1 MISPISGTY
10 SNPIQVTITAEP
22 GATIRYTTNGEDPS
36 QGAGTSS
43 SGSVTIPVPKPT
55 RVRAWVYGNRPPSS
69 VSEQSYDFR
78 AVPPIIVLD
87 PPVIGTGPVT
97 LSNVT
102 ASIIRGAGD
111 STSSLSYSTNNGVSW
126 VAYTESLK
134 FGRNFALQ
142 AKAEVAGWRPSDPN
156 PSQSVEFKVAPVQL
170 DPPDGKS
177 AVNPF
182 AVTVTT
188 TNPVPA
194 EIWYTVN
201 GPDPTPNGAGS
212 IQVLNNKITVTQSG
226 LYKFAAFTPGW
237 TQSEVKSATYS
248 IVSGDL
254 VFSPW
259 TPTNAF
265 VSDKPIEITITSP
278 STNRNLRIR
287 VGWTEA
293 SVSAANPSPII
304 ITNGGKVRVTRSP
317 STLYAQAYGEGI
329 TTGPI
334 RQGLYAV
341 RMPDVEVGDR
351 LPTPGWAST
360 HVLPILPEKQFN
372 IQQVENGGI
381 TNRVT
386 NSWQYFTLVSL
397 GRNGTNAVQAPYAV
411 VRSPLQTVEWKY
423 PAWETNIQ
431 VLQTITPRKNPDSV
445 VTLYHTENVAPTISQ
460 NLMVSLAQ
468 APNSFLHYQPI
479 SILGHGTGRSPADSD
494 NAWIDTS
501 TETPLLRAAPPV
513 TGELVIELRDA
524 PPSASAN
531 GFLGMRVI
539 QVKPYLPDAA
549 TFLADLGTELQPS
562 RGRPGSSEPVATPRV
577 TVGNVPGTLNGY
589 IYQHSRPGQ
598 ATDGK
603 VFAIRRNPLEFQME
617 VVWRHLDEGGR
628 VVWPYEIRRYLA
640 DWPSRMQIYVRG
652 QAPDPT
658 GPHVAFPFDLNPAV
672 VPSQEPPGHAS
683 IAASDPLKQ
692 VYYLNSRLLGAN
704 TEGRSL
710 VFMDLKESVDGVNW
724 IGFQP
729 VRSVLNSDPRAGS
742 QRQNPWTIGTEIT
755 DAYHPGPYPEYSP
768 GYIQV
773 PQSRLISGR
782 PADRY
787 APLIYGRF
795 GATHQALNQTT
806 SGQIFG
812 VNEGALEIWWSN
824 ITTNRAWPRGWNL
837 QWPSLVRAYNLVWPG
852 TNAVPKI
859 ILAKQS
865 GEDEKLNVDPGQHHN
880 SSIYWSNSPEAP
892 GYNPNEEHAFIYP
905 GSNKNRVFA
914 LRDDLNLPET
924 SKPYVLHQYQIGS
937 YQQARWSMRTYAVT
951 LGDLEYPMTAGRRI
965 QPPTPLDRFFDTQEK
980 GVSGPY
986 WADRKDEYWAKAAG
1000 DDGGNADVIM
1010 HYWYPAQLDWGFF
1023 IPGKI
1028 LQQGQMLPWL
1038 DVRAKT
1044 PDIPIDVQF
1053 DVAWPTNP
1061 PVLSLNETLVTAKNR
1076 LPDIAPQKSVDILYQ
1091 QRGGSNGI
1099 VKLIDPLF
1107 ERVVEIAE
1115 GDLRKSRV
1123 RLLETPDRLYFNDAP
1138 AHLQKLLYYDKLRN
1152 QLIYSGS
1159 YKVDAEAGFGEPLL
1173 QINVIP
1179 PRDHA
1184 KLVKMVPE
1192 GRDRDALIQ
1201 AFNRLSTN
1209 IVRVITNQDSHFEFQ
1224 ALTAG
1229 LSQGTGFVTLA
1240 FQNNTHRTL
1249 PGDPISLEVLK
1260 VMPPL
1265 YTGEIKVLYPVSPLD
1280 EKLTLRHSGDFA
1292 GEPGKYEFEW
1302 KTIPA
1307 TYELGFREDPA
1318 KWAARRTSTNPTP
1331 RIVDGG
1337 ISGRRH
1343 AIATND
1349 PPGMNNAFVV
1359 VTRDLAT
1366 ASLWNGTRVELI
1378 SAPEIVPDR
1387 PEVVWNLT
1395 NRVLS
1400 IRVNLRATTTRAVI
1414 SAVRGAS
1421 TPFDAILPDEDGGV
1435 KGNTGEGKPGMPPNE
1450 VPLNEW
1456 QTLNLGG
1463 SGEGVVDYTIE
1474 GASILTLSDNWF
1486 VCRYR
1491 PLTNSGHP
1499 LAGQWSQWTAPALAE
1514 GWVKRVLRGNNEFNL
1529 GLATQIPVLLKS
1541 YLNSSNR
1548 FVSSMVSLAGPP
1560 YEGNV
1565 ALNLDS
1571 ARSTGLIALYETV
1584 LRRAMDLSVEVG
1596 KNYDPANVAVLLAA
1610 TRLAELYG
1618 LLGNEAYADAADPT
1632 LTFGTWNGAQVGS
1645 LSTSVHAFQNQ
1656 ATGINSLLHEELAL
1670 LRGRAEPGSYPF
1682 YNRLPPNFTGREG
1695 EAAYS
1700 LNYGIS
1706 DVDGR
1711 PGIDVGD
1718 AFVLYPQGH
1727 GDAWGHFLSASKVY
1741 YRLLRNESYTWVP
1754 QSEDVS
1760 IAGDVGGKPV
1770 PVDYQDERR
1779 FAKIAASKARTG
1791 AEIVNLTYRER
1802 YSERPQEQWQGYR
1815 DDDATRAWGVS
1826 EWASRAGQGAFLDWA
1841 VANALLPEADSRTN
1855 FAFPDLQKIDRGTM
1869 RELGEIAAEYRRIQV
1884 LQDQADSGLNPLGV
1898 SPNTVPFDLDPSGVG
1913 GSTRPSHFEQSVQ
1926 RAVSSLKNAL
1936 DVWNVAQGAAG
1947 LLRDQ
1952 FESQDKLKAE
1962 VDRQENQYR
1971 GRLIEIFGYP
1981 YAEDTVRN
1989 GGIYSEEYVQR
2000 GPDLYHFNYV
2010 DTSLVPGLN
2019 QGTGLQAIVSRVVPP
2034 VLKNNSVSL
2043 PRSKADE
2050 RDTNLVSLKVNLS
2063 TEGFGMVKPKAWT
2076 KRKAGGEIQKA
2087 MSALVQA
2094 QGRYINAMRAH
2105 DNLVLQIEEQNRV
2118 VRLQALANDAEL
2130 ETLQTQI
2137 SIQRG
2142 NIRTITTHNATIAE
2156 IRGEQASLQN
2166 KAAFANIIGTALAE
2180 ALPTVVGIDND
2191 PAAPM
2196 RSAIRTVFSVIGQKA
2211 AEEAAQKGLEEQR
2224 VQGLKE
2230 VAQAE
2235 SSVAVQAAS
2244 RGSIVAR
2251 GRLALETAENQ
2262 YAQLIRQEASLRLDI
2277 YLAVETLR
2285 QTADEYLQ
2293 TVDRGLRLLEEVD
2306 WFRAQT
2312 AADLIKYRY
2321 RDLLFRSYRNDGIQK
2336 YRSQFDLAGRY
2347 VYLAAKAYD
2356 YETSLL
2362 PEDSQAGLK
2371 HLADIVRARTLGPI
2385 ASDGRPLPTSVTGD
2399 PGLAGALGRMVND
2412 FEIVKG
2418 RYGINAPVEETLRF
2432 SLRRELFRLGS
2443 TVKEPWQAVL
2453 QAHRVANLLDHP
2465 VYRRY
2470 CTPSH
2475 SPSST
2480 SEPALVIPFG
2490 THIEDGLNLFGHV
2503 KASGDSAYSRAYWAT
2518 KIRSVGVGLIG
2529 YDVTKFART
2538 PRVYLVPAGLD
2549 MMRVPGSPT
2558 LVRQFNVVDQ
2568 LLPFPSAVSGE
2579 IIGKTDYLPMVD
2591 TVSVP
2596 SGFLGIRTIPDFI
2609 AYYNADNFDER
2620 TKSNSRLVGR
2630 SVWNTQ
2636 WVLILRGRELDGAD
2650 PNRGLDNLILGS
2662 PSGQRRSGGLTDIEL
2677 RMTTDASS
2685 GQ

>member
-1 MISPISGTY
+1 
-10 SNPIQVTITAEP
+10 V
-22 GATIRYTTNGEDPS
+22 
-36 QGAGTSS
+36 
-43 SGSVTIPVPKPT
+43 
-55 RVRAWVYGNRPPSS
+55 
-69 VSEQSYDFR
+69 
-78 AVPPIIVLD
+78 
-87 PPVIGTGPVT
+87 
-97 LSNVT
+97 
-102 ASIIRGAGD
+102 
-111 STSSLSYSTNNGVSW
+111 
-126 VAYTESLK
+126 
-134 FGRNFALQ
+134 
-142 AKAEVAGWRPSDPN
+142 
-156 PSQSVEFKVAPVQL
+156 
-170 DPPDGKS
+170 
-177 AVNPF
+177 
-182 AVTVTT
+182 
-188 TNPVPA
+188 
-194 EIWYTVN
+194 
-201 GPDPTPNGAGS
+201 
-212 IQVLNNKITVTQSG
+212 
-226 LYKFAAFTPGW
+226 
-237 TQSEVKSATYS
+237 SAT
-248 IVSGDL
+248 
-254 VFSPW
+254 
-259 TPTNAF
+259 
-265 VSDKPIEITITSP
+265 
-278 STNRNLRIR
+278 
-287 VGWTEA
+287 
-293 SVSAANPSPII
+293 NPSPII
-304 ITNGGKVRVTRSP
+304 ITNGGKVRVTRST
-317 STLYAQAYGEGI
+317 STLYAQAFGPGI
-329 TTGPI
+329 TAGTI

-341 RMPDVEVGDR
+341 KRPDVEVGDL
-351 LPTPGWAST
+351 LPTPDWAAT
-360 HVLPILPEKQFN
+360 NALPVLPEKQFSL
-372 IQQVENGGI
+372 QQVENGGI
-381 TNRVT
+381 TNRIT

-423 PAWETNIQ
+423 PTWETNIQ
-431 VLQTITPRKNPDSV
+431 VLQTITSRKNQESV
-445 VTLYHTENVAPTISQ
+445 VTLYHTENMAPTISQ
-460 NLMVSLAQ
+460 NLMVSLGQ
-468 APNSFLHYQPI
+468 APNSFLHYQPTAI
-479 SILGHGTGRSPADSD
+479 VGNGTGRSPADSS

-501 TETPLLRAAPPV
+501 LETPLLRAAPPV

-524 PPSASAN
+524 PPSASVN

-549 TFLADLGTELQPS
+549 TFTADLGTELQPS
-562 RGRPGSSEPVATPRV
+562 RGRQGSSEPVATPRV
-577 TVGNVPGTLNGY
+577 TVGNVPGTMNGY

-598 ATDGK
+598 PTDGK
-603 VFAIRRNPLEFQME
+603 VYAIKRNPFEFQME
-617 VVWRHLDEGGR
+617 VVWRHLDESGR
-628 VVWPYEIRRYLA
+628 VIWPYEIRRYLA

-652 QAPDPT
+652 KAPDPI
-658 GPHVAFPFDLNPAV
+658 GPHVAFPYDLNPAV

-683 IAASDPLKQ
+683 IAATDPQKRL
-692 VYYLNSRLLGAN
+692 YYLNSQLLGTN
-704 TEGRSL
+704 SEGRSL

-742 QRQNPWTIGTEIT
+742 QKLNLWTIGTEIT
-755 DAYHPGPYPEYSP
+755 DAYHPGPYPEYFP

-773 PQSRLISGR
+773 PQSRLIGGR
-782 PADRY
+782 LADRY

-795 GATHQALNQTT
+795 ADIHQALNETT

-824 ITTNRAWPRGWNL
+824 IITNEAWPRGWNL
-837 QWPSLVRAYNLVWPG
+837 QWPSLVRAYDLVWPR
-852 TNAVPKI
+852 TNAVPSI
-859 ILAKQS
+859 ILAEQS
-865 GEDEKLNVDPGQHHN
+865 GEDEKLNVDPSKHHN
-880 SSIYWSNSPEAP
+880 SSVYWSNSPEAP

-924 SKPYVLHQYQIGS
+924 SRPFVLHQYQMGS
-937 YQQARWSMRTYAVT
+937 WQQARWGMRTFAVT
-951 LGDLEYPMTAGRRI
+951 LGKLVYPMTAGKRI
-965 QPPTPLDRFFDTQEK
+965 QPPTPLDKFFETDEK

-986 WADRKDEYWAKAAG
+986 WADRKGEFHAMAAG
-1000 DDGGNADVIM
+1000 DDGGHADVVM
-1010 HYWYPAQLDWGFF
+1010 HYWYPAKLKWGFF
-1023 IPGKI
+1023 RPGKD
-1028 LQQGQMLPWL
+1028 LEEGQLLPWL
-1038 DVRAKT
+1038 DVRAET
-1044 PDIPIDVQF
+1044 PDIPINVRF
-1053 DVAWPTNP
+1053 DVAWPENP
-1061 PVLSLNETLVTAKNR
+1061 PVLSLNETLVTKKDQ
-1076 LPDIAPQKSVDILYQ
+1076 LPDINPWKSVDVLYEQ
-1091 QRGGSNGI
+1091 KVGSNGI
-1099 VKLIDPLF
+1099 VKLIDPIF
-1107 ERVVEIAE
+1107 ERVISIAE

-1123 RLLETPDRLYFNDAP
+1123 RLIETPDSLYFSDAP
-1138 AHLQKLLYYDKLRN
+1138 PHLQKLLYYDKRRN
-1152 QLIYSGS
+1152 QLIYSGV
-1159 YKVDAEAGFGEPLL
+1159 YKADKEAGFGEPILL
-1173 QINVIP
+1173 LNVLTPRDYTALLGIIPPTRDGGAISNAFLRLREMASEPRVIP
-1179 PRDHA
+1179 AHDT
-1184 KLVKMVPE
+1184 
-1192 GRDRDALIQ
+1192 D
-1201 AFNRLSTN
+1201 FS
-1209 IVRVITNQDSHFEFQ
+1209 FQ

-1229 LSQGTGFVTLA
+1229 LSRGTGYVTLA
-1240 FQNNTHRTL
+1240 FQNNTNRTTTS
-1249 PGDPISLEVLK
+1249 DVVKLEVIK
-1260 VMPPL
+1260 VMAPL
-1265 YTGEIKVLYPVSPLD
+1265 YRGEIKVWYPVSPFD

-1292 GEPGKYEFEW
+1292 GKPENYEFEW

-1307 TYELGFREDPA
+1307 TYELGYREAPDR
-1318 KWAARRTSTNPTP
+1318 WAARQVATNPTP

-1337 ISGRRH
+1337 INGRSH
-1343 AIATND
+1343 AVATND
-1349 PPGMNNAFVV
+1349 PPGMNNAFVLF
-1359 VTRDLAT
+1359 TRDLAT
-1366 ASLWNGTRVELI
+1366 AQLWNGSRIELVSSPGI
-1378 SAPEIVPDR
+1378 TPDR
-1387 PEVVWNLT
+1387 PEVVWT
-1395 NRVLS
+1395 SSSKVLQVK
-1400 IRVNLRATTTRAVI
+1400 IDLRSTRTREVI
-1414 SAVRGAS
+1414 NAIKAAS
-1421 TPFDAILPDEDGGV
+1421 TPFDAVLDEYDGGQRS
-1435 KGNTGEGKPGMPPNE
+1435 NNGEGRPGMPPNE

-1456 QTLNLGG
+1456 QTVSLANN
-1463 SGEGVVDYTIE
+1463 GVGIVDYTIE
-1474 GASILTLSDNWF
+1474 GANILTLSDNWF

-1491 PLTNSGHP
+1491 PRTGTGHP
-1499 LAGQWSQWTAPALAE
+1499 MEGQWSEWTAPALAE

-1529 GLATQIPVLLKS
+1529 GLTTQIPELLKS

-1560 YEGNV
+1560 YEGNA
-1565 ALNLDS
+1565 ALNLES
-1571 ARSTGLIALYETV
+1571 ARTTGLIALYETV

-1656 ATGINSLLHEELAL
+1656 ATGINSLLYEELAL

-1695 EAAYS
+1695 EAAYV

-1706 DVDGR
+1706 NVDGK
-1711 PGIDVGD
+1711 PSIDVGD

-1741 YRLLRNESYTWVP
+1741 YRLLRHKSYTWVP
-1754 QSEDVS
+1754 QSEAVSISGDVS
-1760 IAGDVGGKPV
+1760 GQSVM
-1770 PVDYQDERR
+1770 VDYQDERR

-1791 AEIVNLTYRER
+1791 AEILNLTYRER

-1815 DDDATRAWGVS
+1815 DDNATRAWGVA
-1826 EWASRAGQGAFLDWA
+1826 EWASRAGQGALLDWA

-1869 RELGEIAAEYRRIQV
+1869 RELGEIAGEYRRVQV

-1898 SPNTVPFDLDPSGVG
+1898 SPNTVPFDLDPSGAG
-1913 GSTRPSHFEQSVQ
+1913 GSSRPSHFEQSVQ

-1989 GGIYSEEYVQR
+1989 GGLYPEDYVRR
-2000 GPDLYHFNYV
+2000 GPDIYHFNYV

-2019 QGTGLQAIVSRVVPP
+2019 QGTGIQAIAARVVPP
-2034 VLKNNSVSL
+2034 VLKKNSVSL
-2043 PRSKADE
+2043 PGSKTDK
-2050 RDTNLVSLKVNLS
+2050 RDTNLVDLKVNLS
-2063 TEGFGMVKPKAWT
+2063 TEGFGMVKPKGWT
-2076 KRKAGGEIQKA
+2076 QRKAGGEIQKA
-2087 MSALVQA
+2087 MSALVES

-2105 DNLVLQIEEQNRV
+2105 DTLVLQIEEQNRV
-2118 VRLQALANDAEL
+2118 VRLQALANGAEL
-2130 ETLQTQI
+2130 NTLATQI

-2142 NIRTITTHNATIAE
+2142 NVSKITTHNATIAE

-2180 ALPTVVGIDND
+2180 AYSTVVGVDND
-2191 PAAPM
+2191 PYAPF
-2196 RSAIRTVFSVIGQKA
+2196 RSAVRTVFSVIGQKA

-2251 GRLALETAENQ
+2251 GNLALETAENQ

-2293 TVDRGLRLLEEVD
+2293 TLDRGLRLLEEVD

-2312 AADLIKYRY
+2312 AGELTKYRY

-2362 PEDSQAGLK
+2362 PENSQAGLK

-2418 RYGINAPVEETLRF
+2418 RYGINAPREETFSF
-2432 SLRRELFRLGS
+2432 SLRKELFRLGS
-2443 TVKEPWQAVL
+2443 TAKEPWQAVM

-2480 SEPALVIPFG
+2480 NEPALVIPFG

-2558 LVRQFNVVDQ
+2558 LVRQFNVLDQ

-2579 IIGKTDYLPMVD
+2579 IIGKDDYLPMVD
-2591 TVSVP
+2591 TISVP
-2596 SGFLGIRTIPDFI
+2596 SGFLGIRTIPDFV
-2609 AYYNADNFDER
+2609 AYYPGDVFDER

-2662 PSGQRRSGGLTDIEL
+2662 PSGQRRLGGLTDIEL